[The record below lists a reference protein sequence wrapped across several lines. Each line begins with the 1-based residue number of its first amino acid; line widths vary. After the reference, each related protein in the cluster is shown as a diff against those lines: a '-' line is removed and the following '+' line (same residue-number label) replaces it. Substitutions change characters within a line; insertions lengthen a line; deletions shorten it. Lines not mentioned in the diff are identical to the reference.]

1 MEKEVL
7 ISIKSIQSIAGET
20 AEPTELITK
29 GSYACRGGLKKFSYM
44 ESELTGLEGTKTEF
58 LIRPDEVVMNRTGT
72 VTSRMVFQ
80 MGKKHHFLYGTPYG
94 TLAMGISTRS
104 IDAELGEHGGSMALA
119 YDLDFENA
127 HLSRNEINIT
137 IKEKS
142 ERESI

>member
-1 MEKEVL
+1 MEKDVL
-7 ISIKSIQSIAGET
+7 ISIKSTQSIAGEA

-29 GSYACRGGLKKFSYM
+29 GRYACRGGLKKFSYM
-44 ESELTGLEGTKTEF
+44 ESELTGLDGTKTEF

-94 TLAMGISTRS
+94 TLAMGISTRT
-104 IDAELGEHGGSMALA
+104 IDSALGENGGSLGLA

-127 HLSRNEINIT
+127 LLSRNEINIT
-137 IKEKS
+137 IKEKA
-142 ERESI
+142 EKELA

>member
-7 ISIKSIQSIAGET
+7 ISIKSSQSIAGEA
-20 AEPTELITK
+20 AEPTELITS
-29 GSYACRGGLKKFSYM
+29 GRYACRGGLKKFSYM
-44 ESELTGLEGTKTEF
+44 ESAITGLDGTKTEF
-58 LIRPDEVVMNRTGT
+58 LIRPDEVVMNRSGT

-80 MGKKHHFLYGTPYG
+80 RGKKHHFLYGTPYG

-104 IDAELGEHGGSMALA
+104 IDTELTETGGSMALA

-127 HLSRNEINIT
+127 LLSRNEISIT

-142 ERESI
+142 EKELV

>member
-1 MEKEVL
+1 MEKDVL
-7 ISIKSIQSIAGET
+7 ISIKSTQSIAGEE

-44 ESELTGLEGTKTEF
+44 ESQLTGLEGTRTEF
-58 LIRPDEVVMNRTGT
+58 LIRPEEVVMNRTGT
-72 VTSRMVFQ
+72 VTSRMVFH

-94 TLAMGISTRS
+94 TLAMGINTRS
-104 IDAELGEHGGSMALA
+104 IDTQLGEHGGSMELQ

-127 HLSRNEINIT
+127 LLSRNSINIT

-142 ERESI
+142 EKEHI

>member
-7 ISIKSIQSIAGET
+7 ISIKSSQSIAGED
-20 AEPTELITK
+20 AEPTELITT
-29 GSYACRGGLKKFSYM
+29 GRYACRGGLKKFSYM
-44 ESELTGLEGTKTEF
+44 ESALTGLDGTKTEF
-58 LIRPDEVVMNRTGT
+58 LIRSDEIVMNRTGA

-80 MGKKHHFLYGTPYG
+80 RGRKHRFLYGTPFG

-104 IDAELGEHGGSMALA
+104 IDTQLSENGGSLDLA

-127 HLSRNEINIT
+127 LLSRNEINIT

-142 ERESI
+142 EKEPS

>member
-7 ISIKSIQSIAGET
+7 ISIKSSQSMGGEE
-20 AEPTELITK
+20 AEPTELITQ
-29 GSYACRGGLKKFSYM
+29 GSYACRGNLKKFSYM
-44 ESELTGLEGTKTEF
+44 ESEITGLQGTKTEF

-80 MGKKHHFLYGTPYG
+80 RGKKHRFLYGTPYG
-94 TLAMGISTRS
+94 TFAMGLSTS
-104 IDAELGEHGGSMALA
+104 FIDTTLTEQGGSLDMA

-127 HLSRNEINIT
+127 LLSRNQISIT

-142 ERESI
+142 EKENA

>member
-1 MEKEVL
+1 MEKDVL
-7 ISIKSIQSIAGET
+7 ISIKSIQSIAGEE
-20 AEPTELITK
+20 AEPTELITA
-29 GSYACRGGLKKFSYM
+29 GRYACRGGLKKFSYM
-44 ESELTGLEGTKTEF
+44 ESELTGLDGTKTEF
-58 LIRPDEVVMNRTGT
+58 LIRPEEVVMNRTGT

-104 IDAELGEHGGSMALA
+104 IDSELGEHGGSMELR

-127 HLSRNEINIT
+127 LLSRNSINIT

-142 ERESI
+142 EKELR